1 MAPVIRIMPLA
12 QNADVEMQL
21 WLVSACCRHTAL
33 MTRSSSQDV
42 VLQHISALR
51 TNMSHPPRALRH
63 LIMAE
68 GFELLSN
75 DPDNQPV
82 LFPPKTNQSSVQEDP
97 NGPLE
102 PGQGSGSVPK
112 SAQTGETGPSS

>member
-1 MAPVIRIMPLA
+1 
-12 QNADVEMQL
+12 
-21 WLVSACCRHTAL
+21 
-33 MTRSSSQDV
+33 
-42 VLQHISALR
+42 
-51 TNMSHPPRALRH
+51 MSHPPRALRH